1 MAEDGLARASV
12 CKPGA
17 MLDLLPENAKQSS
30 PSAVR
35 SRHLLLSVLRR
46 SVLLR
51 VYPADGRLVRS
62 TLR

>member
-1 MAEDGLARASV
+1 
-12 CKPGA
+12 